1 MSWKALGL
9 AALVPVA
16 ISMGGCAG
24 QVTPESCKLNYT
36 ATGAAA
42 GAIAGGLLGAGIA
55 AAAHAGG
62 GGIAGA
68 AVGGALLGAAAGA
81 IIGQQR
87 DKACHE
93 LAVRQALD
101 KAVAMS
107 PPPPPPSNTNTAA
120 AAPRPQAPQQKPYYE
135 SVAWANSVTNTT
147 GTVTP
152 LSQVASADASDQV
165 CMTYSDQRTVD
176 GKSQTVVGKRC
187 RGKDGEWKLV
197 NG

>member
-16 ISMGGCAG
+16 ISMAGCAG
-24 QVTPESCKLNYT
+24 QVTPESCKMNYT

-68 AVGGALLGAAAGA
+68 AIGGVLLGAAAGA

-101 KAVAMS
+101 RAAAMS

-120 AAPRPQAPQQKPYYE
+120 AAPRPQAPQQKPYYQ
-135 SVAWANSVTNTT
+135 SVEWANSVTKST

-152 LSQVASADASDQV
+152 ISRIAAAGDEV

-176 GKSQTVVGKRC
+176 GKTETVVGKRC
-187 RGKDGEWKLV
+187 RDKDGEWKQAS
-197 NG
+197 